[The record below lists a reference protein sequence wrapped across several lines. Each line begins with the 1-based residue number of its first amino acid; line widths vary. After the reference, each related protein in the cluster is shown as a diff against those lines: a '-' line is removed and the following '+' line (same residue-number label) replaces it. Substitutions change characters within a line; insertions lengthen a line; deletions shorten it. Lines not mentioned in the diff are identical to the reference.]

1 MTLVSSIST
10 KERTI
15 RLDPSLPPILI
26 RLILLRPSTSLVFI
40 INFLEKP
47 LFGSLSLGI
56 WAKDKGVS
64 STTLRTTHNHAISQQ
79 LSCLLAKRFARQC
92 YVATPLDIEWT
103 VEYMECIL
111 NTCIELVK
119 EGEQC

>member
-1 MTLVSSIST
+1 MSSLSLIST

-15 RLDPSLPPILI
+15 RLHPSLPPILI
-26 RLILLRPSTSLVFI
+26 RLILLRPSTSLIFI
-40 INFLEKP
+40 LNFLEKP
-47 LFGSLSLGI
+47 LFGSLSLSI
-56 WAKDKGVS
+56 WTKDKGAS
-64 STTLRTTHNHAISQQ
+64 STSLRTTNIHSISQQ

-92 YVATPLDIEWT
+92 YVATPLEAEWT

-119 EGEQC
+119 EEQC